1 MTANPREILT
11 AVLDSRPPERVPF
24 IGTGGKVNILN
35 HEIIKRAG
43 VPFPAAHY
51 AGEMMA
57 ELVIAAREM
66 AGFDNLA
73 VPLCMTV
80 EAETLGAR
88 VDMGSADRL
97 PRLTA
102 FPNKS
107 LDRLHQTARP
117 ANLSHGRVPEV
128 LKAISLLKKMRPRYP
143 IFANIASPATLLSFL
158 LPPSELLRLAT
169 REGERLEGLVTD
181 MIAYLDH
188 YASIMVER
196 GAEVIVVNDQ
206 ISASEVLV
214 EEGFDLVAL
223 YSLAELCLE
232 IRNEGARVIVHL
244 CGNAAR
250 ILDRLSRVEADAFS
264 FDPEVDVKEAVSALG
279 KPVIGCVKPSLI
291 NHFPPEM
298 VLEET
303 LINIQ
308 KGARIISPPCGLGLD
323 FPLQNLKIISQTV
336 RHF

>member
-1 MTANPREILT
+1 MTIKPRDIILS
-11 AVLDSRPPERVPF
+11 ALSAERPERVPF
-24 IGTGGKVNILN
+24 VGTGGLINILN

-43 VPFPAAHY
+43 VHFPSVHY
-51 AGEMMA
+51 SGEMMA
-57 ELVIAAREM
+57 ELVMAAREM
-66 AGFDNLA
+66 VGFDNLA

-80 EAETLGAR
+80 EAETLGAK

-107 LDRLHQTARP
+107 LERLHQTARP

-128 LKAISLLKKMRPRYP
+128 LKAITLLKRMRPRYP
-143 IFANIASPATLLSFL
+143 IFANIASPASLLSFL

-169 REGERLEGLVTD
+169 EEGELLEKLVTD

-196 GAEVIVVNDQ
+196 GAEVIVINDQ

-214 EEGFDLVAL
+214 EEGFDRVAL

-232 IRNEGARVIVHL
+232 IKNVNAMVIVHV
-244 CGNAAR
+244 CGNASR
-250 ILDRLSRVEADAFS
+250 IMGRLRKVDADAFS
-264 FDPEVDVKEAVSALG
+264 FDADVDVKEAVATLG

-308 KGARIISPPCGLGLD
+308 KGASIISPPCGLGLD